1 MGTLRK
7 RRFEKQLDLFRASA
21 PEPVELSSGADE
33 VMCRPCYEIPRHI
46 MMHLVHLAI
55 MNKRYGQP
63 LTTADAIVREAIQQY
78 LERIKEQA

>member
-7 RRFEKQLDLFRASA
+7 RRFEKQLDLFRTAA
-21 PEPVELSSGADE
+21 PEPFVLSSGDGDE
-33 VMCRPCYEIPRHI
+33 MCRPCYEIPRHI

-78 LERIKEQA
+78 LERIKE